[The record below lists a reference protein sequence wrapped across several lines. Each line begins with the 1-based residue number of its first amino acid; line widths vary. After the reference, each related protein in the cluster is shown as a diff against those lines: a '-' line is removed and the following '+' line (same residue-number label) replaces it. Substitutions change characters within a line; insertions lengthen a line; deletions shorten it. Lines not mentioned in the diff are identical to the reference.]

1 MELSDNALHEIAD
14 NAQQAMEEAYHPPQ
28 VFLRGGM
35 LVYVRIDEQHIP
47 HIVPLGEAALRDR
60 LSQIAN
66 FVMIRAVGD
75 DLMYIPVNPPKDVV
89 KILLARHNWR
99 LPALRGIT
107 EVPVLGQDGA
117 IHMTP
122 GYDPVTQLFYAPAFD
137 LQVPPIPLAPT
148 KQGVLEAVAFL
159 HHELLADFPFV
170 PDANEGSASYANALG
185 LLLTPIVRPLFNGLA
200 PLALLDKPQQGTGA
214 SLYAEVVSAIATGRP
229 AAMMS
234 APNRDEEWRK
244 RITAV
249 LATGATV
256 ITIDNADGVLDAPS
270 LGAVLTAR
278 VWTDRVL
285 GRSKTIMVPHQATWM
300 ATGNN
305 MVVRGDLPRR
315 CYWIRLNAKTARP
328 WQRKSFVT
336 VQVGQMIMLLPAGMP
351 GRLWAARKAPL
362 HPAQPPHTQ
371 P

>member
-1 MELSDNALHEIAD
+1 MHDTHESTSITENPSYGYRETLMNVNVVETLVPLGYGKDGMQQDVQPCTRPLVVVNNALHEIAD

-200 PLALLDKPQQGTGA
+200 PLALLDKPQQG
-214 SLYAEVVSAIATGRP
+214 
-229 AAMMS
+229 
-234 APNRDEEWRK
+234 NR
-244 RITAV
+244 
-249 LATGATV
+249 
-256 ITIDNADGVLDAPS
+256 
-270 LGAVLTAR
+270 
-278 VWTDRVL
+278 
-285 GRSKTIMVPHQATWM
+285 
-300 ATGNN
+300 
-305 MVVRGDLPRR
+305 
-315 CYWIRLNAKTARP
+315 
-328 WQRKSFVT
+328 SFA
-336 VQVGQMIMLLPAGMP
+336 LC
-351 GRLWAARKAPL
+351 
-362 HPAQPPHTQ
+362 
-371 P
+371 